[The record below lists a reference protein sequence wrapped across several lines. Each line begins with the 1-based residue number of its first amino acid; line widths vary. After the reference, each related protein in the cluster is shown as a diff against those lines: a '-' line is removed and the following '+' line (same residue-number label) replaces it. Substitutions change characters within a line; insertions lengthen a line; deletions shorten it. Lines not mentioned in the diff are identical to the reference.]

1 MPLAAWLIALM
12 AVGALA
18 FAFVVQFGFGI
29 EPCILCLWQRAPFG
43 IAAMLTIAAIL
54 SRPYGARTRYL
65 LIACTVVFLIG
76 AGLAVFHTGVELH
89 WWIGTTGCS
98 IQPLHGSSPEDLRL
112 ELLRTAVARCDQISW
127 TLLGFSMTNWNIP
140 FSLGLA
146 LYSALSAHTLSR
158 QSSPMDNA

>member
-43 IAAMLTIAAIL
+43 IAAMLTIAAI
-54 SRPYGARTRYL
+54 